1 MGAVLTMNLLLNFAE
16 LAVIQIL
23 MYYFLSS
30 LPREVYR
37 AKWCYPAVFLLY
49 GMLLYYVIYQSGNT
63 GAGALMTVAGCVTAG
78 YFLFTTDRVQIFYI
92 CAYAVTLILCQGI
105 VIYGLG
111 SIYAHRNLFITY
123 REANVMILFKI
134 AAEILVTKSFVWVAN
149 RRKTSSL
156 TKIQYLIFLIV
167 PAFSVVY
174 LYSICL
180 FSGVYVQLYGME
192 LVVINIGMLLVMNG
206 FMTYLLAKILKTN
219 SLQGELDLANQ
230 KANMQYRYYEEM
242 EQKYQE
248 SRKVIHDMRNHL
260 LAIEQLQRSG
270 EEERARKYIEDVHQ
284 MLNAF
289 GHKYYTDNR
298 LLNIILNDK
307 EKTAKREQVAFGAK
321 IGAIELDGMKD
332 SDLTTIFANL
342 LDNAIEAAKESKEKE
357 VLLRAD
363 SVHEFNVIRIE
374 NTVSLQQGKKEGHM
388 GVGLE
393 NVKRVLNKYDG
404 SLQKEIAAGKYICI
418 VTMPKLTGETEGNG

>member
-1 MGAVLTMNLLLNFAE
+1 MTMNLLLNFAE

-23 MYYFLSS
+23 MYYFEAAFKRG
-30 LPREVYR
+30 LPG
-37 AKWCYPAVFLLY
+37 KWCYPAVFLLY
-49 GMLLYYVIYQSGNT
+49 GMLLYYVIYQSGKYR
-63 GAGALMTVAGCVTAG
+63 AGALMTVAGMCDGRLFSVYNRQSADFLYLCVCG
-78 YFLFTTDRVQIFYI
+78 NFDSVS
-92 CAYAVTLILCQGI
+92 GI

-111 SIYAHRNLFITY
+111 SMRTGNLFITY

-230 KANMQYRYYEEM
+230 KRRYAV
-242 EQKYQE
+242 
-248 SRKVIHDMRNHL
+248 S
-260 LAIEQLQRSG
+260 
-270 EEERARKYIEDVHQ
+270 
-284 MLNAF
+284 
-289 GHKYYTDNR
+289 
-298 LLNIILNDK
+298 IL
-307 EKTAKREQVAFGAK
+307 
-321 IGAIELDGMKD
+321 
-332 SDLTTIFANL
+332 
-342 LDNAIEAAKESKEKE
+342 
-357 VLLRAD
+357 
-363 SVHEFNVIRIE
+363 
-374 NTVSLQQGKKEGHM
+374 
-388 GVGLE
+388 
-393 NVKRVLNKYDG
+393 
-404 SLQKEIAAGKYICI
+404 
-418 VTMPKLTGETEGNG
+418 